1 MVDVDPGCAVAACIS
16 TADGAGG
23 ANPVGEGEAE
33 AEGEGKIQDDEAE
46 AEMGGCGEGGEGDG
60 VPPNS
65 DGSMVDASDG
75 DLASKSPHGA
85 SGGGQSH

>member
-65 DGSMVDASDG
+65 GPVTVPPPLPRFTWFRFGPISVT
-75 DLASKSPHGA
+75 L
-85 SGGGQSH
+85 